1 MQHALWFFRHARSP
15 TNPTGAIFLV
25 LIFVDT
31 IYQGE
36 TTAECAAEGLGVY
49 RISKPRRI
57 IHCSDG
63 IVEEF
68 SEDENDY
75 EVNAA
80 KLQEPPVDP
89 VILIVNLLF
98 NAKKIMCL
106 AVGLFSC
113 GIKLRNCCISMI
125 DYKWGS
131 NEPLVVITCKP
142 SFKLLIA

>member
-1 MQHALWFFRHARSP
+1 MQHALS
-15 TNPTGAIFLV
+15 FLV
-25 LIFVDT
+25 THVVPQILLVLFIITNFHVDQ
-31 IYQGE
+31 ISQGE

-75 EVNAA
+75 QVNAA

-89 VILIVNLLF
+89 VI
-98 NAKKIMCL
+98 
-106 AVGLFSC
+106 
-113 GIKLRNCCISMI
+113 
-125 DYKWGS
+125 
-131 NEPLVVITCKP
+131 
-142 SFKLLIA
+142 